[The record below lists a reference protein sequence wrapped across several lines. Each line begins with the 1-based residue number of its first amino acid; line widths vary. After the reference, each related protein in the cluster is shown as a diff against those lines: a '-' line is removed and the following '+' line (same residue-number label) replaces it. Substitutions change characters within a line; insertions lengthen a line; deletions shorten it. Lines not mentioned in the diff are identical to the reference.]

1 MGVPGTTAAGTCAP
15 SAARVYDYLLGGRDN
30 SAADRELAQR
40 MADPEQ
46 GGYAGLADLARQN
59 RRFILA
65 AVQRLAGIDGFGQFL
80 DLGCGVC
87 PGAPLHQVA
96 RGSVPGARVAYVDN
110 DPIVIS
116 HMGRLARGGVAV
128 TGGDLTD
135 PEAVLADRRL
145 REVIDLGQPTAVI
158 LGASLS
164 FADTGTAQAA
174 VAGYMAALPEGSAA
188 VISLASFDDETLAK
202 RMEAMFTASPWRN
215 HSLRDVESMFGGLR
229 LMRGLV
235 AGVRRWPMLPDGD
248 ERPARMIG
256 GVGFKRPAPRA
267 LAAADL
273 ACAAGAR
280 RAAVTARPAPARGST
295 SRPCCPRRRCEAR
308 PAGR

>member
-1 MGVPGTTAAGTCAP
+1 MPVPGTTAAGTCAP

-40 MADPEQ
+40 LADPAR

-65 AVQRLAGIDGFGQFL
+65 AVQRLAGIDGIGQFI
-80 DLGCGVC
+80 DLGCGVS

-116 HMGRLARGGVAV
+116 HMGRLARSRAKL

-145 REVIDLGQPTAVI
+145 RGVIAFRGPTAV
-158 LGASLS
+158 LL
-164 FADTGTAQAA
+164 
-174 VAGYMAALPEGSAA
+174 
-188 VISLASFDDETLAK
+188 
-202 RMEAMFTASPWRN
+202 
-215 HSLRDVESMFGGLR
+215 
-229 LMRGLV
+229 
-235 AGVRRWPMLPDGD
+235 
-248 ERPARMIG
+248 
-256 GVGFKRPAPRA
+256 
-267 LAAADL
+267 
-273 ACAAGAR
+273 
-280 RAAVTARPAPARGST
+280 
-295 SRPCCPRRRCEAR
+295 
-308 PAGR
+308 

>member
-1 MGVPGTTAAGTCAP
+1 MAVPGRGGGETAAGTCAP

-40 MADPEQ
+40 LADPAQ

-65 AVQRLAGIDGFGQFL
+65 AVQRLAGIDGIGQFL

-135 PEAVLADRRL
+135 PEAVLTAVRKAG
-145 REVIDLGQPTAVI
+145 VIDLSRPAGVIFGAV
-158 LGASLS
+158 LSL
-164 FADTGTAQAA
+164 ADAGTARTV
-174 VAGYMAALPEGSAA
+174 VAGYAGALAPGSAI
-188 VISLASFDDETLAK
+188 VISAAHFGDEALARRLESMCPAA
-202 RMEAMFTASPWRN
+202 RWRN
-215 HSLRDVESMFGGLR
+215 HSPADVESMFGDLR

-235 AGVRRWPMLPDGD
+235 ADVQRWPMLPDGD
-248 ERPARMIG
+248 ERPARIIG

-267 LAAADL
+267 
-273 ACAAGAR
+273 
-280 RAAVTARPAPARGST
+280 
-295 SRPCCPRRRCEAR
+295 
-308 PAGR
+308 